1 MLSICTQTAISV
13 LHDIALGNVMQ
24 SVNYLLSAEEWKD
37 LFDKLEKGHLIRCLP
52 DKEPGNLSSYAL
64 WHPLSEISLLDVLQ
78 ALNEPIRCNMP
89 TPEEFYIYHSQIAN
103 KIGIFNQVARTF
115 LADIKIA
122 DWYPLNQPQ
131 YELLTYYK
139 CKTHCLRLR
148 TIFRAADGCA
158 FTGEHSQTGSFRG
171 TDATLFPF
179 RQGVSG

>member
-1 MLSICTQTAISV
+1 MERLVRQ
-13 LHDIALGNVMQ
+13 
-24 SVNYLLSAEEWKD
+24 
-37 LFDKLEKGHLIRCLP
+37 IRKRSSYP

-122 DWYPLNQPQ
+122 DW
-131 YELLTYYK
+131 
-139 CKTHCLRLR
+139 
-148 TIFRAADGCA
+148 
-158 FTGEHSQTGSFRG
+158 
-171 TDATLFPF
+171 
-179 RQGVSG
+179 

>member
-13 LHDIALGNVMQ
+13 LHDIALGNALQ

-78 ALNEPIRCNMP
+78 ALN
-89 TPEEFYIYHSQIAN
+89 IYHSQIAN

-122 DWYPLNQPQ
+122 DW
-131 YELLTYYK
+131 
-139 CKTHCLRLR
+139 
-148 TIFRAADGCA
+148 
-158 FTGEHSQTGSFRG
+158 
-171 TDATLFPF
+171 
-179 RQGVSG
+179 

>member
-1 MLSICTQTAISV
+1 MCIRDR
-13 LHDIALGNVMQ
+13 HDIALGNALQ

-122 DWYPLNQPQ
+122 DW
-131 YELLTYYK
+131 
-139 CKTHCLRLR
+139 
-148 TIFRAADGCA
+148 
-158 FTGEHSQTGSFRG
+158 
-171 TDATLFPF
+171 
-179 RQGVSG
+179 